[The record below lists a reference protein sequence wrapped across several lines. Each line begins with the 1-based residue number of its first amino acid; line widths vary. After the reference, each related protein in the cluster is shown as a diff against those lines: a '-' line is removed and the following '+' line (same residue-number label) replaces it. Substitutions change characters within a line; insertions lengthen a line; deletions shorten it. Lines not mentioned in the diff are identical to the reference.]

1 LKTPNLL
8 QFITPKADVV
18 FINENMTV
26 RQALEKMDYNKYSV
40 VPVIDEQ
47 GLYLGTISEG
57 DLLRFIKNQNS
68 FNISKAESIKIN
80 KLPTY
85 RSYKASS
92 INASLTDIL
101 NLSISQN
108 FVPLTDDRGVFIGII
123 KRATILNFLIGFLDE
138 NKDRLISD

>member
-18 FINENMTV
+18 FIFENMTV

-57 DLLRFIKNQNS
+57 DLLRFIKNENS

-80 KLPTY
+80 KIPTY

-92 INASLTDIL
+92 INAPITDIF

>member
-1 LKTPNLL
+1 MKTPNLL

-18 FINENMTV
+18 FIYENMTV

-92 INASLTDIL
+92 INAPLTDIL